1 MKKRIVKMIISV
13 DIETDKPIED
23 IVNALKRGI
32 YRGLD
37 TEPKYI
43 APPKDVTI
51 NSCEERK

>member
-1 MKKRIVKMIISV
+1 MEKRIVKMVISV
-13 DIETDKPIED
+13 DIETDKPIEY

-37 TEPKYI
+37 TEPQYI